1 MPFLRLAL
9 LLSFAPVPV
18 LAATS
23 SVESP
28 HMSAAWAPDGGDP
41 LPHRRRHGV
50 FGNLGFFSAV
60 GFAGVSYAYAPSEQ
74 AVLEAGVGYGLSG
87 LQWSLMPK
95 YTIGRTHRLVLGLG
109 PSLGMRLDQN
119 AAALWLNGD
128 VGYEVRA
135 DNGMSVTLVMG
146 FTKGIT
152 GCIAERCR
160 PGGGGWGDDS
170 EARASF
176 SERAADYQSVQTRV
190 IVGKWF

>member
-1 MPFLRLAL
+1 MSFLRLAV

-18 LAATS
+18 LAATPPA
-23 SVESP
+23 ENP
-28 HMSAAWAPDGGDP
+28 HISAP
-41 LPHRRRHGV
+41 LPCTAEPAAQRLKHGV

-60 GFAGVSYAYAPSEQ
+60 GFAGLSYAYAPSEQ
-74 AVLEAGVGYGLSG
+74 SVLEAGVGYGLTG
-87 LQWSLMPK
+87 LQLSLMPK
-95 YTIGRTHRLVLGLG
+95 YTIGKIHRLVLGLG

-119 AAALWLNGD
+119 GTGLWLNGD
-128 VGYEVRA
+128 AGYEVRA
-135 DNGMSVTLVMG
+135 DNGMSITLVIG

-170 EARASF
+170 EARAYI